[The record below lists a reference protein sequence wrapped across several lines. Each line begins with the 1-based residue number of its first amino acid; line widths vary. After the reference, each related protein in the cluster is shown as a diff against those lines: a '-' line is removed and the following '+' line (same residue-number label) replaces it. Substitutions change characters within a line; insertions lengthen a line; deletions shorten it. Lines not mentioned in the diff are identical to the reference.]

1 MYIENEPV
9 ITKDEYALAVLS
21 SGSSAK
27 SNFWVCAKTQ
37 NKNEKKIVINKIAFF
52 IVIHYKT

>member
-27 SNFWVCAKTQ
+27 SNF
-37 NKNEKKIVINKIAFF
+37 
-52 IVIHYKT
+52 